1 MTDEGKAGEQ
11 LLTEMARLRQKV
23 SQLEASASEHSKV
36 GEALRH
42 CERKLR
48 SLVEQSED
56 GIVLTDGRGMV
67 VEWSPGQE
75 RITGIRRTEAVGRAL
90 WDVHFQMA
98 LQKDRT
104 PATYQQCK
112 ARIFELLRTGKP
124 PRPGRSEEREI
135 ERTDGARRVV
145 RSVLFPIRTQS
156 GWLAGSICR
165 DITGRPTLE
174 QASILADAPES
185 RREETAEC
193 RRVENEL
200 RESLRRYALATA
212 AAKVGVWDWN
222 PETDEIYLDPSL
234 KAMLGYEDHEIRNHL
249 DDWHKLVHPD
259 DAARVAAE
267 ADEHRKG
274 LTLRYQSIHRL
285 LHRDGSSRW
294 FLARGTTLR
303 RADGKPYRVVGAY
316 SDITGQK
323 RAEEALRRTHD
334 ELEALVQERTATL
347 LQVKAKLE
355 QQVTGRQRAEEAL
368 QEARDELEEAV
379 HERTAQLA
387 RANQLLKEE
396 IGERKRPEEWVQR
409 ERDDLTA
416 IFDALE
422 DGVCLVD
429 EKHDVEYANA
439 SLKEQFGPFDG
450 EKCYHYLHGREDV
463 CPWCPNQR
471 VFAGETVRRE
481 RYCSQ
486 SQRTYAFIDAPVKRS
501 GGAVSKLAILRD
513 VTERKGIEDAL
524 RQSEANWQSL
534 VKNAP
539 DMILTVDREG
549 KILFINRTPA
559 GMTVEDALGRSIIDC
574 VRDSQRSAARESL
587 QRVFRTGQAEY
598 CEIAARGP
606 YGSTSWYATR
616 LGPIKRDGEVVS
628 VMLVARDITERRR
641 ARDQLRKAHDELE
654 VRVYE
659 RTAALLQAN
668 AQLEQEIAER
678 KRAEEEILA
687 YQEKLRSLGSQLQL
701 AEERERRHIAT
712 DLHDQIG
719 QTLALCRI
727 KMGSLREAAATPG
740 LAQSL
745 DEMRAMMETAI
756 AYTRSLTYQLSPPI
770 LYELGFEAAVE
781 WLCEDLLERHGVTC
795 RFEIGRQ
802 PKPLDDDVRV
812 LLFRAVRELLVNV
825 AKHAQASSAEVSVR
839 RDGQEIRIVVKDDG
853 IGFDASR
860 TVATTHERGGF
871 GLFLYHERLSHLGG
885 RLEVES
891 SPGKGTRVTLVAP
904 LKRDEEARREESHE
918 HSGSV
923 G

>member
-1 MTDEGKAGEQ
+1 MTDEGKPTDQ
-11 LLTEMARLRQKV
+11 LLTEMARLRQRV
-23 SQLEASASEHSKV
+23 AELEASAREHSKV
-36 GEALRH
+36 EEALRH

-56 GIVLTDGRGMV
+56 GIVLTNGRGMV
-67 VEWSPGQE
+67 AEWSPSQE
-75 RITGIRRTEAVGRAL
+75 RITGIKRTEAVGRAF

-112 ARIFELLRTGKP
+112 ARILDLLTTGKS
-124 PRPGRSEEREI
+124 PRSGQSEEREI
-135 ERTDGARRVV
+135 EGPDGARRVV
-145 RSVLFPIRTQS
+145 RSMLFPIRTQS
-156 GWLAGSICR
+156 GWLAGSLCR
-165 DITGRPTLE
+165 DITGHPYPE
-174 QASILADAPES
+174 QARRLADANESLREEMAES
-185 RREETAEC
+185 RP
-193 RRVENEL
+193 VENEL
-200 RESLRRYALATA
+200 RESLRRYALATGA
-212 AAKVGVWDWN
+212 ARVGVWDWN
-222 PETDEIYLDPSL
+222 PDTDDIYLDPSL
-234 KAMLGYEDHEIRNHL
+234 KALLGYEDHEIRNHL

-267 ADEHRKG
+267 ADAHRKG
-274 LTLRYQSIHRL
+274 LTPRYESTYRM

-303 RADGKPYRVVGAY
+303 RADGKPHRVVGAY
-316 SDITGQK
+316 ADITEEK
-323 RAEEALRRTHD
+323 RS
-334 ELEALVQERTATL
+334 
-347 LQVKAKLE
+347 
-355 QQVTGRQRAEEAL
+355 EEAL
-368 QEARDELEEAV
+368 QRARDEMEETV
-379 HERTAQLA
+379 RERTAQLA
-387 RANQLLKEE
+387 RANQLLKQE
-396 IGERKRPEEWVQR
+396 IVERKE
-409 ERDDLTA
+409 
-416 IFDALE
+416 
-422 DGVCLVD
+422 GV
-429 EKHDVEYANA
+429 
-439 SLKEQFGPFDG
+439 
-450 EKCYHYLHGREDV
+450 
-463 CPWCPNQR
+463 
-471 VFAGETVRRE
+471 
-481 RYCSQ
+481 
-486 SQRTYAFIDAPVKRS
+486 
-501 GGAVSKLAILRD
+501 
-513 VTERKGIEDAL
+513 EDAL
-524 RQSEANWQSL
+524 RESEANWQSL

-549 KILFINRTPA
+549 KILFINRTPP

-574 VRDSQRSAARESL
+574 VRDSHRSAARESL
-587 QRVFRTGQAEY
+587 QRVYRTGQAEY
-598 CEIAARGP
+598 CEIAAQGP

-628 VMLVARDITERRR
+628 VMLVSRDITERRR
-641 ARDQLRKAHDELE
+641 ARDKLLKARDEME

-678 KRAEEEILA
+678 KRAQEEILA
-687 YQEKLRSLGSQLQL
+687 YQEKLRSLGSELQL
-701 AEERERRHIAT
+701 AEERERRHIAA
-712 DLHDQIG
+712 DLHDQVG

-727 KMGSLREAAATPG
+727 KMGALREAAATPG

-770 LYELGFEAAVE
+770 LYELGFEAGVE

-795 RFEIGRQ
+795 GLKIGRQ

-860 TVATTHERGGF
+860 TVARIREREGF
-871 GLFLYHERLSHLGG
+871 GLFLYQERLSHLGG

-904 LKRDEEARREESHE
+904 LKRDEEARLEESHE
-918 HSGSV
+918 DNGSV